1 MGRAVKGYPGAKA
14 GAGVYQ
20 RIINEMP
27 PHRVY
32 VEPFIGSGAV
42 LLRKRPASCSIVMD
56 ADAEVAARWSTIA
69 RSGAAGSLIV
79 MRGDARSLIAGLDVA
94 RDRQTLIY
102 CDPPYVRAA
111 RRSSADLYRHE
122 MSDGDHAELLA
133 LLRSLP
139 CAVMVSGYRH
149 PLYDAELA
157 RWRRLDYST
166 MTRGGPAVES
176 LWCNFTA
183 EDRHE
188 FTYQGDTFRERER
201 VRRKRARWRA
211 RLAAMPRLERRAML
225 ADLAAL
231 ESASPGLTLL
241 ERADPLA
248 IPGDEDLRALSPG
261 LAMPARARIA
271 EAGDAYVGAPA
282 GIASAGE
289 PAGGSP
295 SSPSPALVH
304 VAPGAILARPG
315 A

>member
-1 MGRAVKGYPGAKA
+1 VNYPGAKA

-27 PHRVY
+27 PHQVY
-32 VEPFIGSGAV
+32 VEAFVGSGAI
-42 LLRKRPASCSIVMD
+42 LLRKRPAPCSVVID
-56 ADAEVAARWSTIA
+56 ADAQVAARWSTIA

-79 MRGDARSLIAGLDVA
+79 MRGDARSLIASLDVA
-94 RDRQTLIY
+94 RDRRTLIY
-102 CDPPYVRAA
+102 CDPPYMRST

-122 MSDGDHAELLA
+122 LSDGGHAELLA

-149 PLYDAELA
+149 ALYDEQLA

-188 FTYQGDTFRERER
+188 FTYQGATFRERER
-201 VRRKRARWRA
+201 IRRKRARWRA

-231 ESASPGLTLL
+231 EAASPGLALL
-241 ERADPLA
+241 ESVDPLA
-248 IPGDEDLRALSPG
+248 IPGDGGRGDVGIAKPDDVYLLAGSGDVGRRASPG
-261 LAMPARARIA
+261 PAM
-271 EAGDAYVGAPA
+271 PA
-282 GIASAGE
+282 GIAGAGE
-289 PAGGSP
+289 PAGGRPASP
-295 SSPSPALVH
+295 CPAVVD
-304 VAPGAILARPG
+304 VAGAILARPG
-315 A
+315 G